1 LKEIDMVRETYD
13 RELQRLQDETLAL
26 GSMVEN
32 AIVESVEILKQR
44 DMEGSRR
51 LIAQDRLVNEKRFA
65 IEADALT
72 LIATQQPVARD
83 MRTIAALLD
92 ITSELERIGDY
103 AKGIAKINLL
113 IGPDPL
119 VKPLVDL
126 PRMAEKARD
135 MLHRALAAFV
145 ERDADRA
152 RAIPIEDD
160 EVDNLYNQIYRELVT
175 YILADPSTIEGAN
188 FLLWAAHN
196 LERAADRVTNICERV
211 IFTVTGK
218 MVELDVKEGQFVTL
232 EGIR

>member
-1 LKEIDMVRETYD
+1 MPRETYD

-32 AIVESVEILKQR
+32 AIMDSVEILKRR

-51 LIAQDRLVNEKRFA
+51 LIAQDRLINEKRFA

-72 LIATQQPVARD
+72 LIATQQPMAGD
-83 MRTIAALLD
+83 LRTLAAVLD
-92 ITSELERIGDY
+92 IASELERIGDY

-113 IGPDPL
+113 IGPGPL

-135 MLHRALAAFV
+135 MLHRALAAFAQQ
-145 ERDADRA
+145 DADLA
-152 RAIPIEDD
+152 RAIPTEDD
-160 EVDNLYNQIYRELVT
+160 EVDNLYNQIYRELIT

-188 FLLWAAHN
+188 YLLWAAHN
-196 LERAADRVTNICERV
+196 LERSADRVTNICERV
-211 IFTVTGK
+211 LFTVTGK
-218 MVELDVKEGQFVTL
+218 MVEMDVENSGL
-232 EGIR
+232 EGLA